1 MPTWREHNCSPQHGD
16 IRAPL
21 RGWLSLSPNPQ
32 QASKQA
38 REARLLPLPSRG
50 EKERHGRKVFRC
62 LQSCAAELLK
72 LKRHE
77 VQEKFSMQDEE
88 FTITGDTSN
97 AEDAAFDSQ
106 AGCMS
111 FRCPK
116 DQVTHVLRA
125 CGGGGPSRGC
135 PG

>member
-1 MPTWREHNCSPQHGD
+1 MPTWREHNCSPQHGETRQD

-21 RGWLSLSPNPQ
+21 RGWLSLTPNPQ
-32 QASKQA
+32 QASKQD
-38 REARLLPLPSRG
+38 RHGCSPFPSPG

-62 LQSCAAELLK
+62 LQSRAAELLK

-111 FRCPK
+111 F
-116 DQVTHVLRA
+116 
-125 CGGGGPSRGC
+125 
-135 PG
+135 